1 MKNRFKFIASVALSL
16 LFQFNL
22 KAQLVVNTTTYVNPD
37 PATSLVNNVL
47 LGTGVTASNIV
58 FTPAV
63 NSSLQLGYFNGSNS
77 NLGLDSGIVLSSGNV
92 LDAMPNSF
100 VGGVVNFNPI
110 IYPDLLNVANSVPP
124 LINQAFIVNGV
135 YDVSVLE
142 FDFIPSSDT
151 VKFRYVFGSNEY
163 QLFINTSFNDV
174 FGFFI
179 SGPGINGPY
188 AGNSQNIAVVPNSN
202 PPLPITI
209 SSVQPAL
216 NGQYYIDNPGNTTV
230 ALNGFTTVLT
240 AMSPVT

>member
-110 IYPDLLNVANSVPP
+110 I
-124 LINQAFIVNGV
+124 
-135 YDVSVLE
+135 
-142 FDFIPSSDT
+142 
-151 VKFRYVFGSNEY
+151 
-163 QLFINTSFNDV
+163 
-174 FGFFI
+174 
-179 SGPGINGPY
+179 
-188 AGNSQNIAVVPNSN
+188 
-202 PPLPITI
+202 
-209 SSVQPAL
+209 
-216 NGQYYIDNPGNTTV
+216 
-230 ALNGFTTVLT
+230 
-240 AMSPVT
+240 